1 MRTTTMSLRRS
12 YLTVL
17 LSAMLNVTWTPV
29 FAADSD
35 KHYQVRAIDAVES
48 CAGLN
53 GALGKAKDE
62 DNWGTLYG
70 YSLYTM
76 GYMTGINRLASNTY
90 DIAGKKNTKTLMV
103 WLEKYCAEHPD
114 DSFDNALYRL
124 TAELYPHRTT
134 AAPDY

>member
-1 MRTTTMSLRRS
+1 MSLRYS
-12 YLTVL
+12 CPIAL
-17 LSAMLNVTWTPV
+17 LAAMLTVTWTPV
-29 FAADSD
+29 FAADTER
-35 KHYQVRAIDAVES
+35 HYQVRAIDAVAS

-70 YSLYTM
+70 FSLYTM
-76 GYMTGINRLASNTY
+76 GYMTGVNRLAPNTY
-90 DIAGKKNTKTLMV
+90 DIAGKKNSKTLMV

-124 TAELYPHRTT
+124 TAELYPHRT
-134 AAPDY
+134 AVAPY